1 MEGEMRRL
9 KGRVAVVTG
18 AANGLGRALAERA
31 AQEGMK
37 VVLADI
43 DKKGLARAEKDL
55 TASGATV
62 LAVVTDVSRVED
74 VQALIK
80 KALDKFGAVHLVCN
94 AAAVHCPKPLAQATL
109 ADWKWVAGV
118 NVFGA
123 AYTLNILVP
132 IMIKQDT
139 ECHILNVAPVYGG
152 FYALPYNGL
161 YNVSEYGVV
170 TMSEILCIELTD
182 KYPKIGVTL
191 LAPDYADPA
200 ILDSER
206 HRPAELRDTPTTET
220 GGEAFP
226 HLDEIKDIIGAMSRA
241 ETPPAQL
248 AEMAFDAIRENKFY
262 VFPHP
267 GSKVLM
273 RERLLHIDQQ
283 SNPVNIL
290 QLMGITQPQMDA

>member
-1 MEGEMRRL
+1 MEGEMKRL
-9 KGRVAVVTG
+9 KGKVAVVTG
-18 AANGLGRALAERA
+18 SASGLGRALAERA

-43 DKKGLARAEKDL
+43 DKKALAKTKQDL
-55 TASGATV
+55 TASGASV
-62 LAVVTDVSRVED
+62 LAVVTDVSKVED
-74 VQALIK
+74 VQALAK
-80 KALDKFGAVHLVCN
+80 KTLDEFGAVHLLCN
-94 AAAVHCPKPLAQATL
+94 AAAVHCPKPLVQATL

-118 NVFGA
+118 NLFGA
-123 AYTLNILVP
+123 AYTINILLP
-132 IMIKQDT
+132 TMMKQDT
-139 ECHILNVAPVYGG
+139 ECHIVNVAPVYGG

-170 TMSEILCIELTD
+170 TMSEILSIELTD

-191 LAPDYADPA
+191 LAPEYADRA

-206 HRPAELRDTPTTET
+206 HRPAELRNAAAEEV

-226 HLDEIKDIIGAMSRA
+226 HLDEVNDLMRAMSRA
-241 ETPPAQL
+241 ETPPGQL
-248 AEMAFDAIRENKFY
+248 AEMAFDAIREGKFY

-273 RERLLHIDQQ
+273 RERLAHIDDQ

-290 QLMGITQPQMDA
+290 QLMGIAS